1 MSAWASIFFEFNL
14 PNATTWFYFALLLAV
29 ALFFKF
35 TRLWSVRNWDVVTLF
50 LLVPGLLLLQE
61 PPPPAPT
68 PVPAPVQLATRLVA
82 AGGSLSVSATDGIA
96 PLSAAVC
103 PLPAPAPAAPLSTA
117 WLGYLWLLCGSA
129 YFLARCLG
137 DLALIRRPALSPN
150 LNLGGLAWLGA
161 ALFICLVA
169 VAVRKP
175 DGLPTTVG
183 KRSAAIDETQ
193 RRAEDL
199 VKQEMAGRGAAGH
212 TTTFWVERISAI
224 LCHLAIVIGL
234 AVIGW
239 RHFQDAHAGVAA
251 ATFYLL
257 LPYTA
262 YHVEQV
268 QHVLTAALVV
278 WAVAAYRMPLVAGLL
293 LGLATGYGYFPALL
307 LPVWVSFYRN
317 SGSGR
322 FLTTFV
328 LAAGATL
335 AVIAT
340 FLWLDDSL
348 PSSIQY
354 TRSLSD
360 WQPWEQPNPQTQG
373 FWTGMQWGWAYRLPV
388 FIAYLAFV
396 GTTLVWPAPKKL
408 GQVIA
413 LSAAVIIGIQ
423 FWFADQGGVYVLWYL
438 PLLLLLVFRPNLNDR
453 AAVPIHSETDWLRT
467 RQRAARRMVKR
478 LLNLPEPLAR
488 VH

>member
-1 MSAWASIFFEFNL
+1 MHAVASIFYEFNL
-14 PNATTWFYFALLLAV
+14 PNATTWFYFSLLLAV

-35 TRLWSVRNWDVVTLF
+35 TRLGSVRNLDVLTLF

-61 PPPPAPT
+61 PPSRS
-68 PVPAPVQLATRLVA
+68 PVPPEVVTATRLVA
-82 AGGSLSVSATDGIA
+82 SGGGDIGSFTT
-96 PLSAAVC
+96 AVA
-103 PLPAPAPAAPLSTA
+103 PLPAAAPPSAT
-117 WLGYLWLLCGSA
+117 WIGYLWLLCGSA
-129 YFLARCLG
+129 YFLIRCLA
-137 DLALIRRPALSPN
+137 DLALVRRPILSPN
-150 LNLGGLAWLGA
+150 LNLAGLAWLGA

-175 DGLPTTVG
+175 GELPATVG
-183 KRSAAIDETQ
+183 KRSAAVDETQ

-199 VKQEMAGRGAAGH
+199 VKQEIAARGAAGH
-212 TTTFWVERISAI
+212 STTYWVECISAI

-262 YHVEQV
+262 YHVEQIH
-268 QHVLTAALVV
+268 HVLPAALLV
-278 WAVAAYRMPLVAGLL
+278 WAVAAYRRPLVSGLL
-293 LGLATGYGYFPALL
+293 LGLAAGYGYFPALL
-307 LPVWVSFYRN
+307 VPAWLSFYRN
-317 SGSGR
+317 CGSGR
-322 FLTTFV
+322 FLGAFA
-328 LAAGATL
+328 LAGGLTL
-335 AVIAT
+335 MVIAT
-340 FLWLDDSL
+340 TLYLDGIL

-360 WQPWEQPNPQTQG
+360 WQPWEQPNPGTKG

-438 PLLLLLVFRPNLNDR
+438 PLLLLLVFRPNLTDR
-453 AAVPIHSETDWLRT
+453 TAVPIHSETDWLRS

-478 LLNLPEPLAR
+478 LLHFPEPLAR